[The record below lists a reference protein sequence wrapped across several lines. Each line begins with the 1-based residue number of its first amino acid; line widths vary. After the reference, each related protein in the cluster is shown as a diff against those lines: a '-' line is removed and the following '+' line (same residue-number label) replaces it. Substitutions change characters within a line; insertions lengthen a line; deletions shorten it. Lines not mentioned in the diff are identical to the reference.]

1 MTDNILLTRLQ
12 GESFAYLPGVGSR
25 RTRTVD
31 AMSGQR
37 REGWLQRCPLSYDQ
51 AGCIH
56 PPSVECYVIQ
66 AFSIASD
73 FDPQLMPKIQNQ
85 IAMRK
90 VCIVIQSLLSRDP
103 NHHSSYS
110 QDREKHHTLL
120 TLKRRK
126 NVVHDVTNVE
136 QHELLGFDASRPLPD
151 VIPKRANPRG
161 QSDAFADL
169 RFLSSYPLDQVDS
182 GNFLGGRFMK
192 KGHFVKL
199 N

>member
-12 GESFAYLPGVGSR
+12 GENIAYLPGVGSR

-31 AMSGQR
+31 AMGRQR

-51 AGCIH
+51 VRCIH
-56 PPSVECYVIQ
+56 PSSVECYAIQ

-85 IAMRK
+85 ITMRK
-90 VCIVIQSLLSRDP
+90 ICIVIQSLLSRDP
-103 NHHSSYS
+103 NHHSSYT

-120 TLKRRK
+120 NLKRRK

-136 QHELLGFDASRPLPD
+136 QHELLGFDASHLLPD
-151 VIPKRANPRG
+151 VIPKRANSLAVVKG
-161 QSDAFADL
+161 VLS
-169 RFLSSYPLDQVDS
+169 RF
-182 GNFLGGRFMK
+182 F
-192 KGHFVKL
+192 
-199 N
+199 